1 MTNREIINQ
10 NFLSQLYQKKKE
22 VFKTKMPSEGVT
34 TATYIV
40 FCRCM

>member
-10 NFLSQLYQKKKE
+10 NFLSQLYQKKK
-22 VFKTKMPSEGVT
+22 VFKTKMPSEAVT

>member
-10 NFLSQLYQKKKE
+10 NFLSQLYQTLS
-22 VFKTKMPSEGVT
+22 KTKVPSEAVT